1 MNKFFSLLFAG
12 LTILMAACASND
24 KANNQAA
31 ESQAEP
37 FESSINIR
45 YVWSDSIAQYY
56 TFAQATALANQQI
69 QTELLAYGNQ
79 LQNQVQAMQQQFNQK
94 LQNNGFLTEAG
105 AQSEAKKLQ
114 QTAANYDKL
123 YSQREQQ
130 AMQQIADNNKALHD
144 SIMNF
149 IHAYNRV
156 NKYDAILYGES
167 ALFLNP
173 SLDITQEVIDGL
185 NARYKAPVAAPAVKA
200 DAADAK
206 K

>member
-12 LTILMAACASND
+12 VAILMAACASND
-24 KANNQAA
+24 KPGTSAA
-31 ESQAEP
+31 ASQAEP

-56 TFAQATALANQQI
+56 TFAQATSLANQQL

-114 QTAANYDKL
+114 QTAQSYDKL

-130 AMQQIADNNKALHD
+130 AMQQIAANNQALHD

-149 IHAYNRV
+149 IHDFNRA

-173 SLDITQEVIDGL
+173 ALDITQEVIDGL
-185 NARYKAPVAAPAVKA
+185 NARYKAPVAAPA
-200 DAADAK
+200 AADSK

>member
-1 MNKFFSLLFAG
+1 MNKFFSMLFAG
-12 LTILMAACASND
+12 IAILMAACSSND
-24 KANNQAA
+24 KANAPA
-31 ESQAEP
+31 VASQAES

-56 TFAQATALANQQI
+56 TFAQATSLANQQI

-79 LQNQVQAMQQQFNQK
+79 LQNQVQTMQQQFNQK

-130 AMQQIADNNKALHD
+130 AMQQIATNNQTLHD

-149 IHAYNRV
+149 IHDYNRAK
-156 NKYDAILYGES
+156 KYDAILYGES

-185 NARYKAPVAAPAVKA
+185 NARYKAPTPAPAAAP
-200 DAADAK
+200 AADAK

>member
-1 MNKFFSLLFAG
+1 MNKLFSLLLTG
-12 LTILMAACASND
+12 LAIFMAACGSSD
-24 KANNQAA
+24 KNAPATA
-31 ESQAEP
+31 TQAEP

-56 TFAQATALANQQI
+56 TYAQAISLANQQI

-105 AQSEAKKLQ
+105 AQAEAKKIQ
-114 QTAANYDKL
+114 QTAASYDKL

-130 AMQQIADNNKALHD
+130 AMQQMAANSAALHD

-149 IHAYNRV
+149 IHEYNRA
-156 NKYDAILYGES
+156 NKFDAILYGES

-173 SLDITQEVIDGL
+173 ALDITQEVIDGL
-185 NARYKAPVAAPAVKA
+185 NARYKAPVPSAT
-200 DAADAK
+200 AADSSASSK
-206 K
+206 